1 MTAFDFYV
9 EKKSND
15 SYEQKQIAQYEKQL
29 KSVQKKIDNIMMAVM
44 QGIGIETAKDYLA
57 PLEEDK
63 KQLNK
68 LIDQAKNSV
77 KILDKERLFNII
89 NSWLDIA
96 SLIAMSKQLEPNSVD
111 YNTDD
116 KRAKLYYRHMRA
128 VLKSPVLQKV
138 YIYYGDDGNPDP
150 KVKIGIDISKGSES
164 IGNVSAPSD
173 SNERITNSFDLES
186 DRVTKKHFKAIAL
199 ECFSLLLCDTMRT
212 RFHGV
217 VYKWKY

>member
-1 MTAFDFYV
+1 MTAFGFYV

-96 SLIAMSKQLEPNSVD
+96 SLIAMSKQLEPDSD
-111 YNTDD
+111 SYDTDD

-128 VLKSPVLQKV
+128 VLT
-138 YIYYGDDGNPDP
+138 
-150 KVKIGIDISKGSES
+150 
-164 IGNVSAPSD
+164 D

-186 DRVTKKHFKAIAL
+186 DRVTTINIRTNLKKFSSDIFLFKI
-199 ECFSLLLCDTMRT
+199 
-212 RFHGV
+212 
-217 VYKWKY
+217 VYFPIVSEQLI

>member
-1 MTAFDFYV
+1 MHYTPFNKGINNADINVLTKTYVDFYV

-15 SYEQKQIAQYEKQL
+15 SYEQKQISQYEKQL

-89 NSWLDIA
+89 NSWLDIS
-96 SLIAMSKQLEPNSVD
+96 SLIAMS
-111 YNTDD
+111 
-116 KRAKLYYRHMRA
+116 
-128 VLKSPVLQKV
+128 
-138 YIYYGDDGNPDP
+138 
-150 KVKIGIDISKGSES
+150 
-164 IGNVSAPSD
+164 
-173 SNERITNSFDLES
+173 NSFDLES
-186 DRVTKKHFKAIAL
+186 DRITRNLRNFGCEDFSFKADSVFLGKI
-199 ECFSLLLCDTMRT
+199 
-212 RFHGV
+212 
-217 VYKWKY
+217 

>member
-1 MTAFDFYV
+1 MRKCKYKAISQEKLENQVYEMLMFKLFPNEEAIRSYVDFYV

-29 KSVQKKIDNIMMAVM
+29 KSAQKKIDNIMMAVM

-89 NSWLDIA
+89 NSG
-96 SLIAMSKQLEPNSVD
+96 LI
-111 YNTDD
+111 
-116 KRAKLYYRHMRA
+116 
-128 VLKSPVLQKV
+128 
-138 YIYYGDDGNPDP
+138 
-150 KVKIGIDISKGSES
+150 
-164 IGNVSAPSD
+164 
-173 SNERITNSFDLES
+173 
-186 DRVTKKHFKAIAL
+186 
-199 ECFSLLLCDTMRT
+199 LL
-212 RFHGV
+212 H
-217 VYKWKY
+217 